1 MASKT
6 PTAAEAASPGMP
18 QLDFSTF
25 GNQVFWL
32 IVTLIVIYLILSRI
46 ALPRISEVLAERS
59 DTINNDIAAAEE
71 LKSKAVGAEEAYKQ
85 ALADARSEA
94 AKIIETSKAEMKS
107 ELDAAIAKAD
117 VKINEKAEE
126 SEKVVSEIRKNAL
139 ESVEDV
145 AKATAL
151 ALVAALG
158 GKPEAKTVDE
168 AVAKEMKG

>member
-1 MASKT
+1 M
-6 PTAAEAASPGMP
+6 
-18 QLDFSTF
+18 
-25 GNQVFWL
+25 
-32 IVTLIVIYLILSRI
+32 
-46 ALPRISEVLAERS
+46 LAERS

-151 ALVAALG
+151 ALVAARG